1 MINLREILERKTRE
15 ELAHLI
21 GLAFYQQKKRLGE
34 WYTDKSHIKEM
45 ADKALKGRLYQTK
58 TKAEMV
64 EKVLDNVRVGNL
76 RPEQI

>member
-1 MINLREILERKTRE
+1 MTNLREILESKTRE
-15 ELAHLI
+15 ELAYLI
-21 GLAFYQQKKRLGE
+21 GLAFHQQKKRLGE
-34 WYTDKSHIKEM
+34 WYTDKSHIKEI

-58 TKAEMV
+58 TKTEMI

>member
-1 MINLREILERKTRE
+1 MERLKEILENKTRE

-21 GLAFYQQKKRLGE
+21 GLSFYQQKKRLGE

-64 EKVLDNVRVGNL
+64 EKILDNVRVGNL

>member
-1 MINLREILERKTRE
+1 MENLREILENKTRE

-45 ADKALKGRLYQTK
+45 ADKALKGRLYQAK
-58 TKAEMV
+58 TEPEMI
-64 EKVLDNVRVGNL
+64 EKILGSIYSGDL